1 MPKPEGQP
9 SEVGPFWTP
18 LEELPETKHIT
29 MKCISLNKDNN
40 LLLGAVLGDGGFSV
54 VQKGFIRDKTDK
66 TESDDNEGVV
76 AVKRIPFAP
85 ESLPRNIRM
94 LQHKVSIKLEPYYER
109 KLKYHGEAYLLKE
122 KIKSKCSLMGR
133 SIA

>member
-1 MPKPEGQP
+1 MKLVRFGHSCKSCPRPN
-9 SEVGPFWTP
+9 
-18 LEELPETKHIT
+18 TKRRSAFLCYT
-29 MKCISLNKDNN
+29 DNN